1 MFNNSVKSTKKVFQ
15 ELKSVRKSSPTQN
28 MHHAETSQQ
37 MLLVD
42 KKFVFLIFI
51 NNLFFCP
58 KLAISTIH
66 LISLMK
72 QLKIVG
78 ILQNFEICTKFVPSA
93 TQFYKGFYC
102 NLKNRPRK

>member
-1 MFNNSVKSTKKVFQ
+1 
-15 ELKSVRKSSPTQN
+15 
-28 MHHAETSQQ
+28 

-42 KKFVFLIFI
+42 KKFVFLIFV

-58 KLAISTIH
+58 TLLISTVH

-78 ILQNFEICTKFVPSA
+78 ILQNFKICTKFVPSA
-93 TQFYKGFYC
+93 TQFYKGSYC
-102 NLKNRPRK
+102 NLKSKPRK